1 MMDEEWCSLK
11 FIIIHN
17 FYYKFFIHYIALNK
31 MVNKLLLFKI
41 QGLFNYLTK
50 CNKSTYQEMII
61 KFI

>member
-1 MMDEEWCSLK
+1 
-11 FIIIHN
+11 
-17 FYYKFFIHYIALNK
+17 